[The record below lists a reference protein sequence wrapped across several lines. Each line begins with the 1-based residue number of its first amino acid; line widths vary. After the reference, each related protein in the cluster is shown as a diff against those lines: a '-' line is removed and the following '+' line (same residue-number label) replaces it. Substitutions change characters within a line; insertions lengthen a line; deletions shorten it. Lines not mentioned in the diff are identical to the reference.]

1 MVVQQHQL
9 LMRVK
14 QLLGTACIP
23 LVVSCANA
31 PLASVESVELET
43 HVDDWRDEVIYQLM
57 TDRFANGDPSND
69 YRVDPSSLARYQ
81 GGDYQGIIDRLGYL
95 EELGV
100 TALWISPIVLNVDAD
115 AGFDAYH
122 GYWAQNLD
130 RLNPHFGDL
139 AALRKLVNEAH
150 ARGIKVILDIV
161 TNHLGQ
167 VFFYDI
173 NNNGRPDEWL
183 SGSGVPGNGKPGGMD
198 GESSSTDN
206 GTLARITEYDPDYDR
221 RGIQGFTSLGLSG
234 LAPIRF
240 FDMPEIWRVP
250 PEPAIFQRAEAYNR
264 RGRVT
269 NWECAA
275 TRPKGTD
282 LDICEQVVL
291 GDFPGGLKDVN
302 TLNPQ
307 VRAAMIDSFTRWVL
321 ETDLDG
327 FRIDTLKHVEHDFW
341 REFAPAVRKKL
352 AAKGKNRFLMFG
364 EAFVG
369 GSEADDRLEGSYT
382 EKDMLDSVFYFP
394 QHHAVFGGVFRQ
406 QGATRVVETLL
417 AWRKEHYGDK
427 PQPGGVGVA
436 PQNLLVNFID
446 NHDRPRFRF
455 AGGEVGDRPTCAD
468 SKDGCDAALYAA
480 LTYLFTE
487 EGIPCVYYGT
497 EQDFDGGNDPGNREP
512 LWTSKYKTDGETFK
526 WIRKLTD
533 IRKDREA
540 LRRGDTTL
548 LWTTDHVGD
557 EQDAGMLAFER
568 TIKNG
573 DYALIVINTHAKK
586 TSQTSTDESAEGSTM
601 QLSLPEKTKL
611 RDLLGTSK
619 DQTVGADGTL
629 KVSLP
634 PYGASIFVKAN

>member
-9 LMRVK
+9 LMRMK
-14 QLLGTACIP
+14 QLLGTACFG
-23 LVVSCANA
+23 LVASCANA
-31 PLASVESVELET
+31 PLASVESVELDT

-139 AALRKLVNEAH
+139 AVLRKLVDECH

-183 SGSGVPGNGKPGGMD
+183 SGSGLGGAAGGMD
-198 GESSSTDN
+198 GESPTTEN
-206 GTLARITEYDPDYDR
+206 GPLARITEYDPDYDS

-250 PEPAIFQRAEAYNR
+250 PEPAIFQSKEAYNR

-269 NWECAA
+269 NWNCAA
-275 TRPKGTD
+275 TKPKGND
-282 LDICEQVVL
+282 IEICEQVVL

-302 TLNPQ
+302 TMNPD
-307 VRAAMIDSFTRWVL
+307 VRKAMIDSFTRWVL
-321 ETDLDG
+321 QTDLDG

-352 AAKGKNRFLMFG
+352 AAKGKDRFLMFG

-369 GSEADDRLEGSYT
+369 GSESDDRLEGSYT

-394 QHHAVFGGVFRQ
+394 QHHLVYGGVFRHH
-406 QGATRVVETLL
+406 GGTRVIETLL
-417 AWRKEHYGDK
+417 EWRKEHYGK
-427 PQPGGVGVA
+427 TPQAGGVGVA

-455 AGGEVGDRPTCAD
+455 EGDVNDRPACAD
-468 SKDGCDAALYAA
+468 LKEGCDSALRAA

-487 EGIPCVYYGT
+487 EGIPCLYYGT

-512 LWTSKYKTDGETFK
+512 LWSSKYKTSGETFK
-526 WIRKLTD
+526 WIQKLTT

-540 LRRGDTTL
+540 LRRGETTL
-548 LWTTDHVGD
+548 RWTTEHVGD

-568 TIKNG
+568 TTKG
-573 DYALIVINTHAKK
+573 DYALIVINTHPTK
-586 TSQTSTDESAEGSTM
+586 TSETSTDEMAGMSM
-601 QLSLPEKTKL
+601 QLGIAEKTKL
-611 RDLLGTSK
+611 RDLLATSK
-619 DQTVGADGTL
+619 DQTVGEGGTL
-629 KVSLP
+629 KISLP
-634 PYGASIFVKAN
+634 PYGAAIFVKAD